1 MTTLDRYIA
10 RQFLFNVVALMV
22 LLFCFVVTV
31 DVTLN
36 LDRFMERAEKIEAQA
51 ASTRAE
57 GAGAGAAGVS
67 TTSPAPAKP
76 SAVRKGVLTA
86 LLVFDLWWPR
96 LLQLFNYTI
105 GLCLVGAMG
114 FTFTQLVRHR
124 EMVAVLAGGISLYR
138 LLVPVFIVAGA
149 MMALK
154 TINQELVISNPR
166 VAPLLARDPGDAG
179 NRDLANFRVQL
190 VADGRGQVWFAGE
203 FEPRTNVLSNVDI
216 WRRNSSGVV
225 TSRISADE
233 ARWHSNAGEPGKAG
247 GGGGGVW
254 ELVNPRVSSMEMGRP
269 GRADASGNPG
279 SRAEAPTRIETDLE
293 PSTLLFKE
301 FASYRQ
307 CLSWRQIGEMLGSP
321 QLKADLR
328 EELQRIRWGRV
339 STMIS
344 SLLALAI
351 TMPFF
356 LLREPKNM
364 VVQSLK
370 CAPVGIVSLVGGT
383 LLAAMPIPGLPA
395 GFAVFLPVLVL
406 LPIAVAVLSG
416 VRT

>member
-10 RQFLFNVVALMV
+10 RQFLFNVMALMV

-36 LDRFMERAEKIEAQA
+36 LDRFMGRAEEIERQSAAASARPVGPAVSANPAAQA
-51 ASTRAE
+51 HA
-57 GAGAGAAGVS
+57 
-67 TTSPAPAKP
+67 PAPPFPPAPVKP

-138 LLVPVFIVAGA
+138 LLVPVFVVAIA

-179 NRDLANFRVQL
+179 NRDLSTFRVQL

-203 FEPRTNVLSNVDI
+203 FEPRTNVLTNVDI

-225 TSRISADE
+225 TSRVSADE
-233 ARWHSNAGEPGKAG
+233 ARWR
-247 GGGGGVW
+247 GGGVW
-254 ELVNPRVSSMEMGRP
+254 DLVNPRVSSMEMGRAGSVGP
-269 GRADASGNPG
+269 GGVGGARVRTEP
-279 SRAEAPTRIETDLE
+279 PTQIETDLE

-307 CLSWRQIGEMLGSP
+307 CLSWGQIGEMLGSP

-328 EELQRIRWGRV
+328 EELQRIRWGRI

-356 LLREPKNM
+356 LLREPRNM